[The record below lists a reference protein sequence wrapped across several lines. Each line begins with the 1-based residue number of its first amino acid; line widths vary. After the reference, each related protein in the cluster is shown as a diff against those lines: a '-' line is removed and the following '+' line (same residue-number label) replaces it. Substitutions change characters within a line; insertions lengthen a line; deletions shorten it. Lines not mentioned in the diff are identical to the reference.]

1 MKTTI
6 VIACLFLNYVV
17 TLAQSVPVGNPQGR
31 SLGTQTVR
39 GTILDASSKTPVI
52 GAAVQIVGSNP
63 LTGTVTDTD
72 GRFRLANVSVG
83 RTRLKITA
91 LGYEEIVL
99 GEVIV
104 NAGKEVV
111 LDLTMTESVLSL
123 DEAIVSHKRSEDHTV
138 ANNEMATVSA
148 RPFNAS
154 ETIRYAGSLGDPS
167 RMAANFAGVS
177 GANDTRNDIIV
188 RGNSPA
194 SLLWRLD
201 GVNIPNPNH
210 FGALGTS
217 GGPVSILN
225 ANLLAKSDFLTGAFP
240 AEYANALGSVFDLK
254 LRKGNDEKHEFWGQ
268 LGFNGLE
275 AGAEGPYSKN
285 SKASYLVDY
294 RYSFF
299 GLLENVGFE
308 VAGTPYYQDLTFK
321 TDIPVGKKGQLTAW
335 ALGGRSKVTFLGKDI
350 DTDKP
355 DAYGNENENIRA
367 NFRNGAAALSYEHRF
382 TDRTYG
388 KLTFSGSQTDQNN
401 EVDTVIY
408 RSGKEIEAEILS
420 AKIDYMQRK
429 FSVNTFLSHK
439 FNARDRVSAGV
450 IMDFIRYDL
459 GNRELYPLDIIRRDS
474 KGETMFT
481 QVFGQ
486 WKHRFNERLTLNTG
500 LTFQNLQLN
509 ASRALEPRL
518 GLSYQLRGAS
528 LNVAYG
534 LHSMMQPML
543 TYFYQTEQVDGS
555 YALTNKELGFTRS
568 HHVVVGYDRMLAENL
583 RLKIETYYQW
593 LFNAPVERA
602 PSYYSALT
610 EGADFGPE
618 NKGNLVNEGTGRNY
632 GLELTLEKYFSDNY
646 YFLITASLFD
656 SKYKGSDGIER
667 NTPFNNRYVVNT
679 LAGKE
684 FKLGKRG
691 NVLTISWKLTVSGG
705 KYVIPINTAAS
716 AEENRQVD
724 DYDQAF
730 AEQQDAYF
738 RTDLK
743 IGYKINQRR
752 LTHELALDLQNFT
765 NNKNIF
771 QQAYNAR
778 TNRVGTAYQQGF
790 LPIPFYRL
798 TF

>member
-1 MKTTI
+1 MKTCI
-6 VIACLFLNYVV
+6 VFIFLFLNYVMA
-17 TLAQSVPVGNPQGR
+17 LAQSGPIGNPVGR
-31 SLGTQTVR
+31 SVGTQTVR

-52 GAAVQIVGSNP
+52 GAAVQILGSNP
-63 LTGTVTDTD
+63 LVGAVTDTD
-72 GRFRLANVSVG
+72 GRFRLANVLVG
-83 RTRLKITA
+83 RIRLKITA

-111 LDLTMTESVLSL
+111 LDLALTESVLNL
-123 DEAIVSHKRSEDHTV
+123 NEVIISHKRSEDNTI

-210 FGALGTS
+210 FGSLGTS

-254 LRKGNDEKHEFWGQ
+254 LRKGNDEKSEFWGQ

-275 AGAEGPYSKN
+275 VGAEGPYTKN
-285 SKASYLVDY
+285 SKASYLIDY

-335 ALGGRSKVTFLGKDI
+335 AMGGRSKVTFLGKDI

-367 NFRNGAAALSYEHRF
+367 NFRNGVGALSYEHRF
-382 TDRTYG
+382 SDRTYG
-388 KLTFSGSQTDQNN
+388 KLTFSASQTDQNN

-408 RSGKEIEAEILS
+408 RSGKDIDQEILS

-429 FSVNTFLSHK
+429 LSVSAFLSHK
-439 FNARDRVSAGV
+439 FNAKDRVSTGV
-450 IMDFIRYDL
+450 IVDFIRYNL
-459 GNRELYPLDIIRRDS
+459 GNKELYPQEITRRNS
-474 KGETMFT
+474 NGETMFT
-481 QVFGQ
+481 QVYGQ

-500 LTFQNLQLN
+500 LTFQNLRLN
-509 ASRALEPRL
+509 SSTALEPRI
-518 GLSYQLRGAS
+518 GLSYQLRAAS

-543 TYFYQTEQVDGS
+543 TYFYQTQRPDES

-568 HHVVVGYDRMLAENL
+568 HHLVLGYDRMLAENL

-593 LFNAPVERA
+593 IFDAPVEQL
-602 PSYYSALT
+602 PSYYSSLT
-610 EGADFGPE
+610 DGADFAPE
-618 NKGNLVNEGTGRNY
+618 NKDNLVNEGTGRNY
-632 GLELTLEKYFSDNY
+632 GLELTLEKYFSNNY
-646 YFLITASLFD
+646 YFLLTTSLFD

-667 NTPFNNRYVVNT
+667 NTPFNNQYVVNT

-684 FKLGKRG
+684 FKLGRRG
-691 NVLTISWKLTVSGG
+691 NILTISWKLTVAGG
-705 KYVIPINTAAS
+705 KYVIPINTTAS
-716 AEENRQVD
+716 AEEHRQVD
-724 DYDQAF
+724 DYGRAF
-730 AEQQDAYF
+730 AEQQDPYF

-771 QQAYNAR
+771 QQAYNVR
-778 TNRVGTAYQQGF
+778 TSRIGTAYQQGF
-790 LPIPFYRL
+790 LPIPFYRM